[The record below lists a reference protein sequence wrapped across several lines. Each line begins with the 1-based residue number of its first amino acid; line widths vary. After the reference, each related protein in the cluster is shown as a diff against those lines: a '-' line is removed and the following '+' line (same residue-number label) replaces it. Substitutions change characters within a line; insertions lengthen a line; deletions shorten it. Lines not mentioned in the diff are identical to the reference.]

1 MADWKLRKQ
10 ILQASA
16 VCMALFGML
25 ALYVVYLMAW
35 AADDLAM
42 SPLNMRGA
50 AARADI
56 WRGTIYDAAGGV
68 LAENAE
74 DGTRRYP
81 LGEMMAA
88 VTGYNGEN
96 IGSTG
101 IEGHANRALLGLTED
116 MGRMGPVAQLLQAD
130 RGNDVTLTID
140 TNVQRAAYEGL
151 AGRRG
156 AVVVLDAVTG
166 AVLAMVSSPT
176 YDPNHIEASWKELSK
191 QADGAL
197 LNRAVQGMYPPGS
210 TIKPMIA
217 DAALTEG
224 VTDEKEVFACT
235 GVLDVGGGHSI
246 RESHGEVHGRVTLR
260 EAVTE
265 SCNVTFG
272 TLGMR
277 LGDERLKRAYERF
290 GFHEGIGGEIVMEGS
305 HLPAFGTLS
314 AGDQAQSAIGQSTL
328 LVTPMHMALLADAF
342 ANGGR
347 IMKPYLVQQV
357 ASPGGAVLYEAQPA
371 IWRTATTPDLAAL
384 IDSYMEGVVTKGTGR
399 AARVSGVRVTGKT
412 GTAENPAGDDHAWF
426 IGSADLSR
434 RKIVFAILV
443 ENGGGGGTV
452 AAPIA
457 RRIIEEA
464 RAE

>member
-1 MADWKLRKQ
+1 MADWKMRKQ
-10 ILQASA
+10 ILQAAA
-16 VCMALFGML
+16 VCMALFGLL
-25 ALYVVYLMAW
+25 ALYVVYLSTW
-35 AADDLAM
+35 VADDLVK
-42 SPLNMRGA
+42 SPLNMRSA

-56 WRGTIYDAAGGV
+56 WRGTIFDAAGDV
-68 LAENAE
+68 LAENAA

-81 LGEMMAA
+81 LGKVMAA

-101 IEGHANRALLGLTED
+101 VEGHANRALLGLTED
-116 MGRMGPVAQLLQAD
+116 MGRMGPVSQLLQTD
-130 RGNDVTLTID
+130 RGNDVKLTVD
-140 TNVQRAAYEGL
+140 RNAQQAAYDGL

-156 AVVVLDAVTG
+156 AVVVLDAATG
-166 AVLAMVSSPT
+166 AVLAMVSSPA
-176 YDPNHIEASWKELSK
+176 YDPNHVEANWAELSK

-197 LNRAVQGMYPPGS
+197 LNRTVQGMYPPGS

-224 VTDEKEVFACT
+224 VTDEKEVFTCT
-235 GVLDVGGGHSI
+235 GALDVGGGHSI
-246 RESHGEVHGRVTLR
+246 RESHGEVHGKVNLR

-277 LGDERLKRAYERF
+277 LGDERLKKAYERF
-290 GFHEGIGGEIVMEGS
+290 GFSEGIGGEIVMEKP

-347 IMKPYLVQQV
+347 MMKPYLVQQV
-357 ASPGGAVLYEAQPA
+357 VTPGGTILYDAQPS
-371 IWRTATTPDLAAL
+371 IWRTATTPEMAAVV
-384 IDSYMEGVVTKGTGR
+384 DSYMESVVQKGTGR

-426 IGSADLSR
+426 IGSADLPH
-434 RKIVFAILV
+434 RKIVFAIIV

-457 RRIIEEA
+457 RKVIESLA
-464 RAE
+464 